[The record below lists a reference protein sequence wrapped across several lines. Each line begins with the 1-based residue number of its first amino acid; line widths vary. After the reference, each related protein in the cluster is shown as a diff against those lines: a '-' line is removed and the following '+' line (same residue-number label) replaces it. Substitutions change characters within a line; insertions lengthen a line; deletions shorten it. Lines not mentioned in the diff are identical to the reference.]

1 MNKKIL
7 LVDDEEDIVGFM
19 KDSLEDQGYH
29 VLTAYNSNQ
38 ALESLIHE
46 PNLIILDVMMPGMDG
61 FELCEMMRKSI
72 TCPIIFLSARAS
84 EADRIKGLFVG
95 GDDYLVK
102 PFSMKELHAR
112 VVAHLR
118 REHRQNCLIRK
129 HLYFDHLMVDLDGY
143 EIYYQ
148 NQKISFTTKEFEI
161 IEFLSLHPGQ
171 VFSREQIYEK
181 LWGYEAEGDA
191 STVTEHI
198 KKIRAKLAK
207 YEPNPSYISTVW
219 GVGYKWEK

>member
-1 MNKKIL
+1 M
-7 LVDDEEDIVGFM
+7 DDEEDIVGFM
-19 KDSLEDQGYH
+19 KDSLGDQGYD
-29 VLTAYNSNQ
+29 VLTAYNSHQ

-118 REHRQNCLIRK
+118 REHRQSCLTRK

-198 KKIRAKLAK
+198 KKIRAKLSK
-207 YEPNPSYISTVW
+207 V
-219 GVGYKWEK
+219 